1 MWTYNPD
8 MKEKIKNYKFSIL
21 WAVIMLI
28 GCTMKVDLPHDED
41 QMKFHIPHADKIV
54 HFGIFFILA
63 ALIGLEKKFVSLSD
77 KIKIVIIS
85 TLYGIMIEIIQYF
98 IPWRGFDYYD
108 MLADFCGAV
117 VGAMLCSFL
126 KKRTKKL
133 LGTRFAR

>member
-1 MWTYNPD
+1 MI
-8 MKEKIKNYKFSIL
+8 EKIKAYKFSIL
-21 WAVIMLI
+21 WAVIMFI
-28 GCTMKVDLPHDED
+28 GCTMKVELPVDDNPE
-41 QMKFHIPHADKIV
+41 KFHIPHADKIV

-63 ALIGLEKKFVSLSD
+63 TLIGIEKKFVNLSD

-133 LGTRFAR
+133 LSTRFAR

>member
-1 MWTYNPD
+1 MI
-8 MKEKIKNYKFSIL
+8 EKIKAYKFSIL
-21 WAVIMLI
+21 WAVIMFI
-28 GCTMKVDLPHDED
+28 GCTMKVELPVDDNPE
-41 QMKFHIPHADKIV
+41 KFHIPHADKIV
-54 HFGIFFILA
+54 HFGIFCILA
-63 ALIGLEKKFVSLSD
+63 ALIGIEKKFVNLSD

-133 LGTRFAR
+133 LSTRFAR